1 MMTIDDRVGR
11 TRGPWSCAV
20 ADPLPYGRPYG
31 TLASSMNHFTD
42 KSGYNAIGSQPGW
55 CFRALKPPADH
66 PVGAYFTTLTPQTP
80 NLAVRL
86 RIPREKLN
94 FMFQFSDSG
103 DLLPLEGGRGAYIY
117 YSPSDY
123 VVVESRQQFKGETGL

>member
-1 MMTIDDRVGR
+1 
-11 TRGPWSCAV
+11 
-20 ADPLPYGRPYG
+20 
-31 TLASSMNHFTD
+31 MNHFTD